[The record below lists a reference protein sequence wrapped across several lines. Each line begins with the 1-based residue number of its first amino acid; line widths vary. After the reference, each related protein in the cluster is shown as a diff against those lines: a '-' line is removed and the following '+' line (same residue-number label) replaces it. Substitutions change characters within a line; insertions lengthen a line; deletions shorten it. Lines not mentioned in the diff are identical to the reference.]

1 MGLSKTGKEKTY
13 MLNYHNLYSDVSPTR
28 GQKLVVHIQAI
39 HMYLSTTYI
48 FLLLTTTLH
57 LTTKQLLTIDEK
69 CFNIPFI
76 TWSNMK
82 TKICSVEILS
92 DFKAWVII
100 TYKII
105 TRMELLII
113 IIICH
118 KPSQIA

>member
-1 MGLSKTGKEKTY
+1 
-13 MLNYHNLYSDVSPTR
+13 
-28 GQKLVVHIQAI
+28 
-39 HMYLSTTYI
+39 MYLSTTYI